1 MVTRGST
8 IPADLQLA
16 FLADRMVN
24 SLASQR
30 EFSDADKEVFKK
42 AKALLDDAL
51 DGSEVVKTGQLHMR
65 AAEHLGAYGLTLH
78 AYASLAQ
85 SQRRSEKEDIQQVLR
100 TFRQELDDLASGIS
114 KPVDRINTLKEFFT
128 FMRDIGLQ
136 NDKVAF
142 DEVSI
147 GNRGSHG
154 IAYYR

>member
-1 MVTRGST
+1 MATRGST
-8 IPADLQLA
+8 ISADLQLA
-16 FLADRMVN
+16 FLADHTVN

-51 DGSEVVKTGQLHMR
+51 HGSEVVKTGQLHMR
-65 AAEHLGAYGLTLH
+65 ATEHLGAYGLTLH

-85 SQRRSEKEDIQQVLR
+85 SQKSREKEDIQQVLR

-114 KPVDRINTLKEFFT
+114 KPVDKINTLKEFFT
-128 FMRDIGLQ
+128 FMRDIGLR
-136 NDKVAF
+136 NDMVAF
-142 DEVSI
+142 DEVRI

-154 IAYYR
+154 IAYY